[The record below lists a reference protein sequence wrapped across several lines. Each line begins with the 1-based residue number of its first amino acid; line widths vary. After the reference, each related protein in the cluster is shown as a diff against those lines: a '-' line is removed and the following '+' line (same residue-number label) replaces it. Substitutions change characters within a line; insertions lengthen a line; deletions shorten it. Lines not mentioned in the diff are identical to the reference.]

1 MSEYGLKQL
10 VDELVS
16 LNDENLAR
24 RVIETSDVQRCLS
37 ELQDMLANDVVVMP
51 WIKVSD
57 RMPLEPEGENA
68 EVRCIVSFKTSTM
81 PLTYERRKV
90 RGKVV
95 TRWLWNDWGPIFHG
109 DDMIVA
115 WMPLPDPIKGR

>member
-1 MSEYGLKQL
+1 MTMRLIDADALGEKLEALMQKYAAAGKPNVAQDYNFVLT
-10 VDELVS
+10 
-16 LNDENLAR
+16 
-24 RVIETSDVQRCLS
+24 VIECAPTAD
-37 ELQDMLANDVVVMP
+37 A
-51 WIKVSD
+51 
-57 RMPLEPEGENA
+57 A
-68 EVRCIVSFKTSTM
+68 EVR
-81 PLTYERRKV
+81 